1 MLCCVSRKAAG
12 GCGGGGVD
20 DAAAAAAKDTMG
32 PARCSVAR
40 FILDPM
46 RRRNFKTVKSSGKSK
61 RDQEADEEEERA
73 LKKLD
78 DAVRGVAMVASTF
91 GTFKGQSEQPLQAT
105 FAAQRVDEF
114 ADYYYDGRAE
124 SLEPCGVCGRKFN
137 PRSLEKHMPICE
149 RTAAKKRKPFDSAK
163 QRIKGTELAE
173 FLPKQKSSSATLS
186 SSTDH
191 LSTSSTMH
199 MGHSRR
205 PSLPQVDDRPLP
217 TSGSRENQPWRQKRE
232 EFIKAIRA
240 ARGEDSQPSSQPSSH
255 RSNHHQHHQQQQMQQ
270 RPSTLSLVSSHGAPQ
285 RANEKGQCPTCQ
297 RQFGVKSYDRH
308 VAFCRERATRVP
320 ASPQVTNNVAK
331 ERLDARMKYR
341 APALKN
347 RKLTMKE
354 KYAPG
359 GPHKVPQSPIM
370 SRSALAAKEH
380 KNEPKLPTLK
390 RPSQTNKETPISS
403 PATTPHSSS
412 NNGPLKSRAID
423 RSNRDSDSQ
432 ESLNLAGGLKQMFS
446 SRRLLLLS
454 EVLPSKILKSKLSM
468 SSSSSQKSTSGLF
481 PDLTGGKEQ
490 NCPEPPADGSKNLLR
505 KLRKKSKLKKADAA
519 AAAQSEE
526 IDDKID
532 MITEDDFLAWKQAQ
546 SEKLKSNS
554 NEGIE
559 LVIDKEDE
567 PFNYDTQSSLDG
579 GNSSTL
585 DEFEHTE
592 RVTKYT
598 EERRKLLDS
607 SDGCEEK
614 SQDFTEKK
622 TLSKEEPVLNT
633 TYVID
638 KAENSLK
645 KQQQDKAKNDEDD
658 DEEQEEL
665 KVTEINRQVEKIDI
679 RADDTEDED
688 ALSNASTVTFV
699 NKERSLVIA
708 ANEADDYRLL
718 KSNTADDAM
727 MMTMM
732 RDRIEQQQQ
741 LQQRSS
747 KDGKKI
753 EDNNCHESGNELP
766 VEITAINRPK
776 KYHSLPNISDMRV
789 KGADFLPAIVK
800 VDKDDNNRSNLM
812 ADRIK
817 PLLDPRDIETQ
828 TTPMSTARRS
838 ASYVISDKKNAK
850 SSHHQQHRQQHRY
863 HYEQKKAGDESSK
876 KSAAML
882 DEDACSELTTSIC
895 TTDAPSELSETDF
908 TEDTEGT
915 SATTAGAGSHNPT
928 AILREIEGEVF
939 KSKDSMMDILGKLRG
954 LEKNYAKKRTSL
966 KPKRSAA
973 RSSGRLETFAEE
985 SSPEKEI
992 CSLTRVD
999 VQQQQANSNDN
1010 NEVYLPSI
1018 CGPAKRSSRREKTRR
1033 ARFALDLET
1042 PREEEEDLTPR
1053 VAERNSGP
1061 GCVLQNS
1068 DIKRKPDC
1076 FRGSNGDYNPFLLA
1090 EQQFNELFSES
1101 DQSSTD
1107 GSSQSRSSS
1116 QRPKPNST
1124 PNSPFANSAFVQY
1137 PPSSNGSV
1145 SSSSTRQVSPLPA
1158 AAPAPSSLQ
1167 PTTSCVEPAILAS
1180 ADKAVA
1186 PPAPPRLSAPPPPPF
1201 DDLTSS
1207 DISGSDCTESTNSLT
1222 RSDRGGLSST
1232 ASSASRHLG
1241 RRMIIDPS
1249 QALGGGEFAPV
1260 ELDNP
1265 SPVKNSP
1272 SSNGAAG
1279 NIISRLNRQAP
1290 IQQLQQQ
1297 QTNRSNSMRSI
1308 SAPKPPERKLSSSS
1322 SSGSSEFSRKA
1333 PFAKPMRALPGNRTN
1348 NTPVQQ
1354 HHTMNHRIYRNN
1366 YPKYS
1371 NGSLS
1376 SIIAPHESELKRSN
1390 SLFDDL
1396 LSSFE
1401 DDTANS
1407 CSTFPSLI
1415 SMMRNDISSS
1425 MMLPSVSQQQ
1435 QQQQQQ
1441 NGSHGLNGHQQQQQQ
1456 RSNNNGNGLN
1466 GSRINHSDE
1475 DDVELSSPESVK
1487 KQECNGKLSA
1497 DSAYSSLNRKYSSH
1511 VRSTNDVSGS
1521 FNNKCKLAVY
1531 CHQCGERFPDLA
1543 KFCCEC
1549 GIKRLAL

>member
-1 MLCCVSRKAAG
+1 MFSALGVHKITHRTATRSAKSMGVEREARVRQLTRNVDLARTAPRTSIRAYKGSSFAAMFSTRVHNGQSWSRPWLMLMSAAHGARFTIPARRELSNSRARQEQTCDLLLLSVYMCAFQVVYCMYTVCRAAASILLLLRVRVCKQRIVFLPSSCHRESAKISLRSLYRRVYVPSARVLHSRPGRRCVTAYGAAHAAG
-12 GCGGGGVD
+12 GCGGSGVD
-20 DAAAAAAKDTMG
+20 ETAAAAAKDTMG

-46 RRRNFKTVKSSGKSK
+46 RRRNFKTVKSSSKNK

-91 GTFKGQSEQPLQAT
+91 GTFKGLSEQPLQAT
-105 FAAQRVDEF
+105 FTAQRVDEF
-114 ADYYYDGRAE
+114 ADYYYARRYCDYHGRAE

-191 LSTSSTMH
+191 LSTSSTVH

-217 TSGSRENQPWRQKRE
+217 TSGNRENQPWRQKRE

-255 RSNHHQHHQQQQMQQ
+255 RSNHHHHHQQQMQQ

-380 KNEPKLPTLK
+380 RNEPKLPTLK

-505 KLRKKSKLKKADAA
+505 KLRKKSKLKKAEAA
-519 AAAQSEE
+519 TAAQSEE

-567 PFNYDTQSSLDG
+567 PFNYDTRSSLDG

-614 SQDFTEKK
+614 SQDFCEKK
-622 TLSKEEPVLNT
+622 TSSKEEPVLNT

-645 KQQQDKAKNDEDD
+645 KQQQHDNEEDE
-658 DEEQEEL
+658 EEL

-688 ALSNASTVTFV
+688 VLSNASTVTFV

-708 ANEADDYRLL
+708 ANEAEDYRLL

-766 VEITAINRPK
+766 VEIMAINRPK

-817 PLLDPRDIETQ
+817 PLLGIQDH
-828 TTPMSTARRS
+828 RRS
-838 ASYVISDKKNAK
+838 
-850 SSHHQQHRQQHRY
+850 
-863 HYEQKKAGDESSK
+863 G
-876 KSAAML
+876 
-882 DEDACSELTTSIC
+882 
-895 TTDAPSELSETDF
+895 
-908 TEDTEGT
+908 
-915 SATTAGAGSHNPT
+915 
-928 AILREIEGEVF
+928 VF
-939 KSKDSMMDILGKLRG
+939 
-954 LEKNYAKKRTSL
+954 
-966 KPKRSAA
+966 
-973 RSSGRLETFAEE
+973 
-985 SSPEKEI
+985 
-992 CSLTRVD
+992 V
-999 VQQQQANSNDN
+999 
-1010 NEVYLPSI
+1010 
-1018 CGPAKRSSRREKTRR
+1018 
-1033 ARFALDLET
+1033 
-1042 PREEEEDLTPR
+1042 
-1053 VAERNSGP
+1053 
-1061 GCVLQNS
+1061 
-1068 DIKRKPDC
+1068 C
-1076 FRGSNGDYNPFLLA
+1076 FS
-1090 EQQFNELFSES
+1090 
-1101 DQSSTD
+1101 
-1107 GSSQSRSSS
+1107 
-1116 QRPKPNST
+1116 
-1124 PNSPFANSAFVQY
+1124 
-1137 PPSSNGSV
+1137 
-1145 SSSSTRQVSPLPA
+1145 
-1158 AAPAPSSLQ
+1158 
-1167 PTTSCVEPAILAS
+1167 
-1180 ADKAVA
+1180 
-1186 PPAPPRLSAPPPPPF
+1186 
-1201 DDLTSS
+1201 
-1207 DISGSDCTESTNSLT
+1207 
-1222 RSDRGGLSST
+1222 
-1232 ASSASRHLG
+1232 
-1241 RRMIIDPS
+1241 
-1249 QALGGGEFAPV
+1249 
-1260 ELDNP
+1260 
-1265 SPVKNSP
+1265 
-1272 SSNGAAG
+1272 
-1279 NIISRLNRQAP
+1279 
-1290 IQQLQQQ
+1290 
-1297 QTNRSNSMRSI
+1297 
-1308 SAPKPPERKLSSSS
+1308 
-1322 SSGSSEFSRKA
+1322 
-1333 PFAKPMRALPGNRTN
+1333 
-1348 NTPVQQ
+1348 
-1354 HHTMNHRIYRNN
+1354 
-1366 YPKYS
+1366 
-1371 NGSLS
+1371 
-1376 SIIAPHESELKRSN
+1376 
-1390 SLFDDL
+1390 
-1396 LSSFE
+1396 
-1401 DDTANS
+1401 
-1407 CSTFPSLI
+1407 
-1415 SMMRNDISSS
+1415 
-1425 MMLPSVSQQQ
+1425 
-1435 QQQQQQ
+1435 
-1441 NGSHGLNGHQQQQQQ
+1441 
-1456 RSNNNGNGLN
+1456 
-1466 GSRINHSDE
+1466 
-1475 DDVELSSPESVK
+1475 
-1487 KQECNGKLSA
+1487 
-1497 DSAYSSLNRKYSSH
+1497 
-1511 VRSTNDVSGS
+1511 
-1521 FNNKCKLAVY
+1521 
-1531 CHQCGERFPDLA
+1531 
-1543 KFCCEC
+1543 
-1549 GIKRLAL
+1549 

>member
-12 GCGGGGVD
+12 GCGGVD
-20 DAAAAAAKDTMG
+20 EAAAAAAKDTMG

-46 RRRNFKTVKSSGKSK
+46 RRRNFKTVKSSGKNK

-105 FAAQRVDEF
+105 FAAQRVDDF

-191 LSTSSTMH
+191 LSTSSTVH

-255 RSNHHQHHQQQQMQQ
+255 RSNHHQHHQQQMQQ

-423 RSNRDSDSQ
+423 RSNR
-432 ESLNLAGGLKQMFS
+432 
-446 SRRLLLLS
+446 
-454 EVLPSKILKSKLSM
+454 
-468 SSSSSQKSTSGLF
+468 
-481 PDLTGGKEQ
+481 
-490 NCPEPPADGSKNLLR
+490 
-505 KLRKKSKLKKADAA
+505 
-519 AAAQSEE
+519 
-526 IDDKID
+526 
-532 MITEDDFLAWKQAQ
+532 
-546 SEKLKSNS
+546 
-554 NEGIE
+554 
-559 LVIDKEDE
+559 
-567 PFNYDTQSSLDG
+567 
-579 GNSSTL
+579 
-585 DEFEHTE
+585 
-592 RVTKYT
+592 
-598 EERRKLLDS
+598 
-607 SDGCEEK
+607 
-614 SQDFTEKK
+614 
-622 TLSKEEPVLNT
+622 
-633 TYVID
+633 
-638 KAENSLK
+638 
-645 KQQQDKAKNDEDD
+645 
-658 DEEQEEL
+658 
-665 KVTEINRQVEKIDI
+665 
-679 RADDTEDED
+679 
-688 ALSNASTVTFV
+688 
-699 NKERSLVIA
+699 
-708 ANEADDYRLL
+708 
-718 KSNTADDAM
+718 
-727 MMTMM
+727 
-732 RDRIEQQQQ
+732 
-741 LQQRSS
+741 
-747 KDGKKI
+747 
-753 EDNNCHESGNELP
+753 
-766 VEITAINRPK
+766 
-776 KYHSLPNISDMRV
+776 
-789 KGADFLPAIVK
+789 
-800 VDKDDNNRSNLM
+800 
-812 ADRIK
+812 
-817 PLLDPRDIETQ
+817 
-828 TTPMSTARRS
+828 
-838 ASYVISDKKNAK
+838 
-850 SSHHQQHRQQHRY
+850 
-863 HYEQKKAGDESSK
+863 
-876 KSAAML
+876 
-882 DEDACSELTTSIC
+882 
-895 TTDAPSELSETDF
+895 
-908 TEDTEGT
+908 
-915 SATTAGAGSHNPT
+915 
-928 AILREIEGEVF
+928 
-939 KSKDSMMDILGKLRG
+939 
-954 LEKNYAKKRTSL
+954 
-966 KPKRSAA
+966 
-973 RSSGRLETFAEE
+973 
-985 SSPEKEI
+985 
-992 CSLTRVD
+992 
-999 VQQQQANSNDN
+999 
-1010 NEVYLPSI
+1010 
-1018 CGPAKRSSRREKTRR
+1018 
-1033 ARFALDLET
+1033 
-1042 PREEEEDLTPR
+1042 
-1053 VAERNSGP
+1053 
-1061 GCVLQNS
+1061 
-1068 DIKRKPDC
+1068 
-1076 FRGSNGDYNPFLLA
+1076 GSNGDYNPFLLA

-1107 GSSQSRSSS
+1107 GSSQPRSTS

-1124 PNSPFANSAFVQY
+1124 PNSPFANSSAFVQY

-1145 SSSSTRQVSPLPA
+1145 SSSSTRQVSPLPV

-1260 ELDNP
+1260 ELNNP
-1265 SPVKNSP
+1265 PPVKNSP

-1290 IQQLQQQ
+1290 IQQQQQ

-1333 PFAKPMRALPGNRTN
+1333 PFAKPMRALPGHRTN

-1354 HHTMNHRIYRNN
+1354 HHTMNHRVYRNN

-1396 LSSFE
+1396 LSSFD

-1435 QQQQQQ
+1435 QQQ
-1441 NGSHGLNGHQQQQQQ
+1441 NGSHGLNGHQQQQQ

-1497 DSAYSSLNRKYSSH
+1497 DSAYSS
-1511 VRSTNDVSGS
+1511 TNDVSGS